1 MRKSLYILILVILAG
16 GVVLTLYSPD
26 VLSLLFILIMVGIIV
41 AAILGGVLPVLRY
54 DQALERGLES
64 IDRAMEVQT
73 SSTWS
78 AILGYEGFFGQR
90 VLDQFFDEYRN
101 KVKGQQESG
110 QVLCDID
117 EYINEDVLSLHSWQ
131 TLVNQVPGMLT
142 SLGILG
148 TFIGL
153 LIGIRGIGFST
164 VNDAL
169 TSVQTLLSGIQIAF
183 YTSIAGVILSLI
195 FNILYRSAWNA
206 LMRSLGLFVDSF
218 HKNVIPSVEE
228 QTLYRERR
236 EFNQIAQ
243 LLDRLP
249 KTPAF
254 SVSNPAV
261 AAGGAEHE
269 KILMP
274 QILDGLRNGEF
285 TFQLQPRFDINTR
298 KVVGA

>member
-117 EYINEDVLSLHSWQ
+117 EYINEDSCCSARSGSGQSLSYAQALPAPSERSQCTRQGNSCRCPHRPRGTALGPLSAWPATALHSGVHDTSEGCAHCRFQ
-131 TLVNQVPGMLT
+131 RSSPALPG
-142 SLGILG
+142 
-148 TFIGL
+148 
-153 LIGIRGIGFST
+153 
-164 VNDAL
+164 
-169 TSVQTLLSGIQIAF
+169 Q
-183 YTSIAGVILSLI
+183 
-195 FNILYRSAWNA
+195 
-206 LMRSLGLFVDSF
+206 
-218 HKNVIPSVEE
+218 
-228 QTLYRERR
+228 
-236 EFNQIAQ
+236 
-243 LLDRLP
+243 
-249 KTPAF
+249 
-254 SVSNPAV
+254 
-261 AAGGAEHE
+261 
-269 KILMP
+269 KI
-274 QILDGLRNGEF
+274 
-285 TFQLQPRFDINTR
+285 PRFSAAAQDR
-298 KVVGA
+298 CAFAG